1 MHNEQ
6 GNDNW
11 QGGNKR
17 GVERKKHVTNR
28 WLYAL
33 QIGFFGGLIWGGL
46 RWLFYEMKFTKVLP
60 GFLGEPFLLTS
71 FLRSPWGLVIG
82 IGLYILF
89 SIAAA
94 FLYMILFS
102 KLRGP
107 WPGMLYGLCW
117 WGLLFLVIGP
127 MLGMMKPVTEIG
139 WDSLFSELCVSL
151 LWGLFIGYSI
161 AFEFTD
167 EASREPVHSH

>member
-6 GNDNW
+6 GNGGNR
-11 QGGNKR
+11 QGGYGQVDR
-17 GVERKKHVTNR
+17 REKHVTNR

-71 FLRSPWGLVIG
+71 FLRSPWGLATG

-94 FLYMILFS
+94 FLYIALFS

-107 WPGMLYGLCW
+107 WPGMLYGLFW
-117 WGLLFLVIGP
+117 WGVLFLAFGP
-127 MLGMMKPVTEIG
+127 MLGMMGPITAIG
-139 WDSLFSELCVSL
+139 WDSFYSELCVSL

-167 EASREPVHSH
+167 EASREPVRA